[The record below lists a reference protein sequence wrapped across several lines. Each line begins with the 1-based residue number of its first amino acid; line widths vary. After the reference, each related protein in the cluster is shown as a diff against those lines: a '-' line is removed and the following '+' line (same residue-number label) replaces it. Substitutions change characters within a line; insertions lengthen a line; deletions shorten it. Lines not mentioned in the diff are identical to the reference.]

1 LKNKLIIFIFVLPF
15 LTFGQSDSHCKV
27 DKTFLNYLGKN
38 ELNYELNTY
47 LTYRFLDFSN
57 QDSVAYFNCKLNL
70 QTNNLPSFY
79 NNYSLNKA
87 LFSSDT
93 SAMLIASTK
102 YLTAPNAEAVSW
114 FSQDSALFVGANSV
128 TTYNAFKLSEDP
140 LNLSPDFL
148 PTELRT
154 HFDSYHKYYKRKP
167 IIAAGL
173 SMVVPGLGKLYNG
186 RSHGFWP
193 SLVTNVIYGI
203 QTAENLKR
211 LGIRHPYTI
220 FTLGVFSVFYLS
232 NIYGSAH
239 DLMQVK
245 IEKRKNFLHE
255 VADYY
260 YTPDLFK

>member
-1 LKNKLIIFIFVLPF
+1 LKNKLVLFICVLPF
-15 LTFGQSDSHCKV
+15 LTFGQRNSECKV

-38 ELNYELNTY
+38 ELNSELNTY

-57 QDSVAYFNCKLNL
+57 QDSVAFFKCKLNL
-70 QTNNLPSFY
+70 QTNNLHSFY
-79 NNYSLNKA
+79 NNYSLNKS

-102 YLTAPNAEAVSW
+102 YLTAPNSVALSW
-114 FSQDSALFVGANSV
+114 FSQDSSMFIGANSV
-128 TTYNAFKLSEDP
+128 TTYNAFKLSKDP
-140 LNLSPDFL
+140 LNLSPEFL
-148 PTELRT
+148 PSELRT

-186 RSHGFWP
+186 RSRGFWP
-193 SLVTNVIYGI
+193 SFVTNVIYGL
-203 QTAENLKR
+203 QTAENLKV
-211 LGIRHPYTI
+211 LGVKHPYTI

-232 NIYGSAH
+232 NIYGSFH
-239 DLMQVK
+239 DLKQVK
-245 IEKRKNFLHE
+245 IEKRKSFLHE

-260 YTPDLFK
+260 HTPDLFK